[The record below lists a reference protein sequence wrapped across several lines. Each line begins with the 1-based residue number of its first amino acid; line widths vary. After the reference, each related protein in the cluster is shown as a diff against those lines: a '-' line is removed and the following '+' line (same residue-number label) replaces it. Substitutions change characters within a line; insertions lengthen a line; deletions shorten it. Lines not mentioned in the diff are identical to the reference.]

1 MARIAIVGPVRSR
14 FRAALGRLEG
24 HQLVAQP
31 TLAKQALDH
40 LDADQFDLLVVMQ
53 ELSDIHGLELITMLK
68 ESGQLGAATPVLLC
82 SSLNTALNIQ
92 RAMRFGASGFLLASD
107 GPVLITHVINSV
119 LQGGAIFPEYEH
131 LQLEDVRLRHALN
144 FSPQH
149 VAVLYGLQRGHLSE
163 SMAAWLRI
171 SNETIRRH
179 KRYMMHK
186 LGVSSLQELI
196 AITRE
201 IGLT

>member
-14 FRAALGRLEG
+14 FRAALDRLGG

-31 TLAKQALDH
+31 TLARQALDQ
-40 LDADQFDLLVVMQ
+40 LEADQFDLLVVMQ
-53 ELSDIHGLELITMLK
+53 ELPDIHGLELITMLR
-68 ESGQLGAATPVLLC
+68 ESGQLSAATPVVLC
-82 SSLNTALNIQ
+82 SSLNSALNIQ
-92 RAMRFGASGFLLASD
+92 RALRFGASGFLLIND

-119 LQGGAIFPEYEH
+119 LQGGAVFPEYEQ
-131 LQLEDVRLRHALN
+131 LQLEDIRLRHALD
-144 FSPQH
+144 FSPQQ

-179 KRYMMHK
+179 RRYMMHR
-186 LGVSSLQELI
+186 LGASSLEELI